1 MNWRLFFQFNRL
13 YNYCVCDNCKEKRG
27 ITIMHLLHH
36 AASIIT
42 AIAALFVREPRYVL
56 ATSTDLI
63 LYVSN
68 RIVGERR

>member
-1 MNWRLFFQFNRL
+1 
-13 YNYCVCDNCKEKRG
+13 
-27 ITIMHLLHH
+27 MHLLHH